1 MEAIKAAFGAVR
13 LVFVGPQCQQGQ
25 LEKAALKI
33 GDLRLRPE
41 VVHNFLQLDHHLHG
55 GAEPPTLAQIRELLD
70 AHGGIVEHMKTA
82 RRVTDE
88 QAIDVELRSQPSDIA
103 EVCLQAQSPVNVTAT
118 CGACGAPGHTQKSK
132 DCPRYLGPGVL
143 LPYI

>member
-41 VVHNFLQLDHHLHG
+41 VVHNFLQLDHRSSVITFM
-55 GAEPPTLAQIRELLD
+55 AEQTR
-70 AHGGIVEHMKTA
+70 
-82 RRVTDE
+82 
-88 QAIDVELRSQPSDIA
+88 
-103 EVCLQAQSPVNVTAT
+103 
-118 CGACGAPGHTQKSK
+118 
-132 DCPRYLGPGVL
+132 
-143 LPYI
+143 

>member
-33 GDLRLRPE
+33 WDLSLRPE

-88 QAIDVELRSQPSDIA
+88 QAIDVELRSQPSDTA
-103 EVCLQAQSPVNVTAT
+103 AVCLQAQSPVK
-118 CGACGAPGHTQKSK
+118 P
-132 DCPRYLGPGVL
+132 
-143 LPYI
+143 

>member
-41 VVHNFLQLDHHLHG
+41 VVHNFLQLDVDHQSSPSWRSRPG
-55 GAEPPTLAQIRELLD
+55 DPPTLAQIRELFV
-70 AHGGIVEHMKTA
+70 AHGGIVEHMKMA
-82 RRVTDE
+82 CRVTDE
-88 QAIDVELRSQPSDIA
+88 QAIDVELRSQPSDTA
-103 EVCLQAQSPVNVTAT
+103 AVCLQAQSPVK
-118 CGACGAPGHTQKSK
+118 P
-132 DCPRYLGPGVL
+132 
-143 LPYI
+143 